1 MKWPNIHQKGMKI
14 LIRRDDNNYIP
25 MVPYMP
31 ENPLPGY
38 GYVPYQINP
47 RYFNN
52 LNEAFVHG
60 TVFPD
65 LVTPYLEFLQR
76 GV

>member
-1 MKWPNIHQKGMKI
+1 MKSLNRQDE
-14 LIRRDDNNYIP
+14 RNYTP

-31 ENPLPGY
+31 ENPRVGY

-52 LNEAFVHG
+52 INEAFVQG

-65 LVTPYLEFLQR
+65 LVTPYLEYLQR

>member
-1 MKWPNIHQKGMKI
+1 MKI
-14 LIRRDDNNYIP
+14 LNRQDYDTYVP

-31 ENPLPGY
+31 ENPRVGY

-52 LNEAFVHG
+52 LTEAFVQG
-60 TVFPD
+60 TLYPD
-65 LVTPYLEFLQR
+65 LVTPYLEY
-76 GV
+76 VHEEV

>member
-1 MKWPNIHQKGMKI
+1 MK
-14 LIRRDDNNYIP
+14 RRYSDRYDDNYIP

-31 ENPLPGY
+31 ENPLAGY

-52 LNEAFVHG
+52 LTEAFVQG
-60 TVFPD
+60 TVFPE
-65 LVTPYLEFLQR
+65 LVTPYSEFLQR

>member
-1 MKWPNIHQKGMKI
+1 MA
-14 LIRRDDNNYIP
+14 
-25 MVPYMP
+25 PYMP
-31 ENPLPGY
+31 ENPMPGY

-52 LNEAFVHG
+52 INEAFIKG
-60 TVFPD
+60 TVYPD
-65 LVTPYLEFLQR
+65 LVTPYLDSLSK

>member
-1 MKWPNIHQKGMKI
+1 MKNLNRQESKK
-14 LIRRDDNNYIP
+14 YIP

-31 ENPLPGY
+31 ETPRVGY

-52 LNEAFVHG
+52 INEAFVQG

-65 LVTPYLEFLQR
+65 LVTPYLEYLQR

>member
-1 MKWPNIHQKGMKI
+1 MKI
-14 LIRRDDNNYIP
+14 LIKKDDNNYIP

-31 ENPLPGY
+31 ENPRPGY

-52 LNEAFVHG
+52 LTEAFVQG
-60 TVFPD
+60 TIFPD
-65 LVTPYLEFLQR
+65 LVTPYSEFFHR

>member
-1 MKWPNIHQKGMKI
+1 MKI
-14 LIRRDDNNYIP
+14 LIKRDDNNYIP

-31 ENPLPGY
+31 GNPRPGY

-52 LNEAFVHG
+52 ITEAFVQG

-65 LVTPYLEFLQR
+65 LVTPYSESFQR

>member
-1 MKWPNIHQKGMKI
+1 
-14 LIRRDDNNYIP
+14 

-31 ENPLPGY
+31 ENPRVGY

-52 LNEAFVHG
+52 INEAFVQG

-65 LVTPYLEFLQR
+65 LVTPYLEYLQR

>member
-1 MKWPNIHQKGMKI
+1 MANIHKKGMKN
-14 LIRRDDNNYIP
+14 LNRRDDNNYIP
-25 MVPYMP
+25 IVPYMP
-31 ENPLPGY
+31 ENPRVGY

-52 LNEAFVHG
+52 LTEAFVHG

-65 LVTPYLEFLQR
+65 LVTPYLESFQR
-76 GV
+76 GM

>member
-1 MKWPNIHQKGMKI
+1 MKSLNRQ
-14 LIRRDDNNYIP
+14 DDKNYMP
-25 MVPYMP
+25 MVSYMP
-31 ENPLPGY
+31 ENPRPGY

-52 LNEAFVHG
+52 ITEAFVQC
-60 TVFPD
+60 TIFPD
-65 LVTPYLEFLQR
+65 LVTPYLEYLQK

>member
-1 MKWPNIHQKGMKI
+1 MKI
-14 LIRRDDNNYIP
+14 LIKQDDNNYIP

-31 ENPLPGY
+31 ENPRPGY

-52 LNEAFVHG
+52 ITEAFVQA
-60 TVFPD
+60 TIFPD
-65 LVTPYLEFLQR
+65 LVTPYSEFFQ
-76 GV
+76 GGA

>member
-1 MKWPNIHQKGMKI
+1 MKI
-14 LIRRDDNNYIP
+14 LIRKDYDNYIP

-31 ENPLPGY
+31 ENPMVGY

-52 LNEAFVHG
+52 INEAFIQG
-60 TVFPD
+60 TVYPD
-65 LVTPYLEFLQR
+65 LVTPYLEFIHE

>member
-1 MKWPNIHQKGMKI
+1 MKN
-14 LIRRDDNNYIP
+14 LIRQDDNNYKP

-31 ENPLPGY
+31 ANPMPGY

-47 RYFNN
+47 RYYNDIT
-52 LNEAFVHG
+52 EAFVQG

-65 LVTPYLEFLQR
+65 LVTPYLESFQR
-76 GV
+76 GL

>member
-1 MKWPNIHQKGMKI
+1 MANIHKKGMKN
-14 LIRRDDNNYIP
+14 LNRRDDNNYIP
-25 MVPYMP
+25 IVPFMP
-31 ENPLPGY
+31 ENPRVGY

-52 LNEAFVHG
+52 ITEAFVQG

-65 LVTPYLEFLQR
+65 LVTPYSESFQR

>member
-1 MKWPNIHQKGMKI
+1 MKI
-14 LIRRDDNNYIP
+14 LIRRDDKNYIP

-31 ENPLPGY
+31 ENPKPGY

-52 LNEAFVHG
+52 LTEAFVQG
-60 TVFPD
+60 TIFPD
-65 LVTPYLEFLQR
+65 LVTPYSEFFQR

>member
-1 MKWPNIHQKGMKI
+1 MKI
-14 LIRRDDNNYIP
+14 LIKRDDNNYIP

-31 ENPLPGY
+31 ANPMPGY

-52 LNEAFVHG
+52 ITEAFVHG

-65 LVTPYLEFLQR
+65 LVTPYSESFQR
-76 GV
+76 GM